1 MSSTTQGTCNLP
13 TVYRNRV
20 AHWPAV
26 QHWSLP
32 YLAQL
37 GGNSPVQLVE
47 GNRERHRTRFACAT
61 LGDYLR
67 YCQDSPR
74 DTPLYLKEFDLLK
87 ALPQLQADLNY
98 SDIFTPRVTRSVRA
112 WIGPA
117 KAATGLH
124 YDHLDNMV
132 VQLVGRKRFHLV
144 RPGVVEQLGLV
155 SSKYDAW
162 AVLAKT
168 GVAELMN
175 TVSAQH
181 IAAGNFVVIDLEP
194 GDVLHLPATWW
205 HEVTNLSASVSFGG
219 FYGPHLR
226 VAARWAQV
234 QARAQW
240 HRIHKRSRR
249 NCTCHP
255 HSN

>member
-1 MSSTTQGTCNLP
+1 MKP
-13 TVYRNRV
+13 TDNMPMVYRHGA

-26 QHWSLP
+26 QRWSLP
-32 YLAQL
+32 YLAEL
-37 GGNSPVQLVE
+37 GGNTAVQLVE
-47 GNRERHRTRFACAT
+47 GNRERHRTRFAAST
-61 LGDYLR
+61 LGDYLQ
-67 YCQDSPR
+67 YCQQAPG
-74 DTPLYLKEFDLLK
+74 DTPRYLKEFDLLK
-87 ALPQLQADLNY
+87 ALPQLRADLLV
-98 SDIFTPRVTRSVRA
+98 SDIFTPRVTRSLRA

-117 KAATGLH
+117 TAATGLH
-124 YDHLDNMV
+124 YDYLDNMV

-168 GVAELMN
+168 DVADVMAAA
-175 TVSAQH
+175 SAQGL
-181 IAAGNFVVIDLEP
+181 AADNFSVIDLEP
-194 GDVLHLPATWW
+194 GDMLHVPATWW
-205 HEVTNLSASVSFGG
+205 HEVTNLSASVSLGG

-240 HRIHKRSRR
+240 HRLHKPSLR

-255 HSN
+255 HKG